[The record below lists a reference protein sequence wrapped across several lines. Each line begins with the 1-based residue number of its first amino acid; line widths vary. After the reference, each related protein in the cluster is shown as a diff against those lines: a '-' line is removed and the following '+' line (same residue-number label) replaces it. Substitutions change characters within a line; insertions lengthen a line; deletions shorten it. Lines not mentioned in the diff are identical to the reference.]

1 MTLNGAQQQTPGE
14 SGQLQDPKGGEGNK
28 PQDPNTGS
36 TEPQDPGK
44 GEGNA
49 PQDPK
54 PGEGDPQEPK
64 VDHKL
69 EADNRRLL
77 SNQHS
82 IVYVESQKILH
93 HPTQDAKMHNKKGKR
108 HKVVCPAR

>member
-1 MTLNGAQQQTPGE
+1 MTLNGAQQQAPGE

-28 PQDPNTGS
+28 
-36 TEPQDPGK
+36 
-44 GEGNA
+44 

-69 EADNRRLL
+69 EADNRRLPSYL
-77 SNQHS
+77 HS
-82 IVYVESQKILH
+82 VVYV
-93 HPTQDAKMHNKKGKR
+93 
-108 HKVVCPAR
+108 

>member
-1 MTLNGAQQQTPGE
+1 MTLNGAQQQAPGE

-28 PQDPNTGS
+28 
-36 TEPQDPGK
+36 
-44 GEGNA
+44 

-69 EADNRRLL
+69 EADNRRLPSYL
-77 SNQHS
+77 HS
-82 IVYVESQKILH
+82 VAYV
-93 HPTQDAKMHNKKGKR
+93 
-108 HKVVCPAR
+108 

>member
-28 PQDPNTGS
+28 PQDPNAGS

-69 EADNRRLL
+69 EADNRRLPSYL
-77 SNQHS
+77 HS
-82 IVYVESQKILH
+82 IAYVKRQIICHDLSQK
-93 HPTQDAKMHNKKGKR
+93 AKMHNKKGKR

>member
-28 PQDPNTGS
+28 PQDPGA
-36 TEPQDPGK
+36 
-44 GEGNA
+44 GEGNK

-69 EADNRRLL
+69 EADNRRLPSYL
-77 SNQHS
+77 LT
-82 IVYVESQKILH
+82 IVYV
-93 HPTQDAKMHNKKGKR
+93 KR
-108 HKVVCPAR
+108 

>member
-28 PQDPNTGS
+28 PQDPNAGS

-69 EADNRRLL
+69 EADNRRLPSYL
-77 SNQHS
+77 LT
-82 IVYVESQKILH
+82 IVYV
-93 HPTQDAKMHNKKGKR
+93 KR
-108 HKVVCPAR
+108 

>member
-14 SGQLQDPKGGEGNK
+14 SGQLQDPKGGEGSK
-28 PQDPNTGS
+28 PQDPNAGS
-36 TEPQDPGK
+36 TAPQDPGS
-44 GEGNA
+44 
-49 PQDPK
+49 
-54 PGEGDPQEPK
+54 GEGDSQEPK

-69 EADNRRLL
+69 EADNRRLPSFL
-77 SNQHS
+77 HSN
-82 IVYVESQKILH
+82 IYVVKQKIRH

>member
-14 SGQLQDPKGGEGNK
+14 GNQLQDPKGGEG
-28 PQDPNTGS
+28 D
-36 TEPQDPGK
+36 
-44 GEGNA
+44 A
-49 PQDPK
+49 
-54 PGEGDPQEPK
+54 QEPK
-64 VDHKL
+64 VDHKP

-77 SNQHS
+77 SIQHS

>member
-1 MTLNGAQQQTPGE
+1 MTLIGAQQQTPGE

-28 PQDPNTGS
+28 PQDPNAGS
-36 TEPQDPGK
+36 TAPQDPGQ
-44 GEGNA
+44 GEGNK

-69 EADNRRLL
+69 EADNRRLPSYL
-77 SNQHS
+77 HS
-82 IVYVESQKILH
+82 IAYVKRQIICHDLSQK
-93 HPTQDAKMHNKKGKR
+93 AKMHNKKGKR

>member
-1 MTLNGAQQQTPGE
+1 MTLNGAQQQAPGE

-28 PQDPNTGS
+28 
-36 TEPQDPGK
+36 
-44 GEGNA
+44 

-69 EADNRRLL
+69 EADNRHLPSYL
-77 SNQHS
+77 HS
-82 IVYVESQKILH
+82 VVYV
-93 HPTQDAKMHNKKGKR
+93 
-108 HKVVCPAR
+108 

>member
-1 MTLNGAQQQTPGE
+1 MTLNGAQQQAPGE

-28 PQDPNTGS
+28 
-36 TEPQDPGK
+36 
-44 GEGNA
+44 

-69 EADNRRLL
+69 EADNRRLPSYL
-77 SNQHS
+77 HS
-82 IVYVESQKILH
+82 VVY
-93 HPTQDAKMHNKKGKR
+93 A
-108 HKVVCPAR
+108 

>member
-14 SGQLQDPKGGEGNK
+14 SGQLQDPNAGSTAPQDPGQGEGNK
-28 PQDPNTGS
+28 
-36 TEPQDPGK
+36 
-44 GEGNA
+44 

-69 EADNRRLL
+69 EADNCRLPSYL
-77 SNQHS
+77 HS
-82 IVYVESQKILH
+82 IAYVKRQIICHDLSQK
-93 HPTQDAKMHNKKGKR
+93 AKMHNKKRQTTQGR
-108 HKVVCPAR
+108 LPS

>member
-1 MTLNGAQQQTPGE
+1 MTLNGAQQQAPGE

-28 PQDPNTGS
+28 
-36 TEPQDPGK
+36 
-44 GEGNA
+44 

-69 EADNRRLL
+69 EADNRRLPSYL
-77 SNQHS
+77 HS
-82 IVYVESQKILH
+82 FVYV
-93 HPTQDAKMHNKKGKR
+93 
-108 HKVVCPAR
+108 